1 MSAKKEDDIPFT
13 IPVSSLSKKEA
24 RNEFRRAVKEHGN
37 TEPHKIEERRIIVS
51 ERMIIIQKQIETLQ
65 LNKKAMIADHD
76 RQLKSLSDLLE
87 KEKEPNKILELRQQI
102 DAVSQ
107 SKFAQINHYDT
118 IIANQMSNQN
128 IAELL
133 CLVVDSET
141 LRDEVV
147 SKGGKKGLMRLS
159 SACFLSN
166 VDITTAKLYTRTRK
180 MYDLLRVMS
189 LAMIPKLL
197 ADLREQYEKTKD
209 NSMERL
215 NISTQIMELNKL
227 SGNIVD
233 NATDE
238 DSDGEDYEVTE
249 EDVVSDEEREA
260 VKKKVHGDD
269 L

>member
-1 MSAKKEDDIPFT
+1 MFDRFESHPAININHSEFMMKKEDNEVPFS

-76 RQLKSLSDLLE
+76 K
-87 KEKEPNKILELRQQI
+87 KIQELVKTFEQTKDSIKNPIISQQI
-102 DAVSQ
+102 EEIEQ

-118 IIANQMSNQN
+118 IIASQMSNQN

-147 SKGGKKGLMRLS
+147 SKGGKKGLVGEEFQPAHPL
-159 SACFLSN
+159 A
-166 VDITTAKLYTRTRK
+166 VVQ
-180 MYDLLRVMS
+180 RV
-189 LAMIPKLL
+189 LPL
-197 ADLREQYEKTKD
+197 E
-209 NSMERL
+209 
-215 NISTQIMELNKL
+215 
-227 SGNIVD
+227 
-233 NATDE
+233 
-238 DSDGEDYEVTE
+238 
-249 EDVVSDEEREA
+249 
-260 VKKKVHGDD
+260 H
-269 L
+269 